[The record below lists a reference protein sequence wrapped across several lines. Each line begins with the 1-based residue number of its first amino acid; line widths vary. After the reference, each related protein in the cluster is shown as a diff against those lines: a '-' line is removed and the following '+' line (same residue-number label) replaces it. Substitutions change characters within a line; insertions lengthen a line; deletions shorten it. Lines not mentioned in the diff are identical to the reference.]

1 MDTMTVKT
9 KWAKNLISEKI
20 EKKLNEKLGTQLG
33 ISMEELSIKNSNDGD
48 VSIYISVNIS
58 ADRDEL
64 LGLFG
69 NPFA

>member
-48 VSIYISVNIS
+48 VSIYISVNVS

-64 LGLFG
+64 LGLLG